1 MLKRTI
7 YLSSPLKIS
16 VKDEQ
21 LLITL
26 RDNDKPTSTVPIEDL
41 AHVVIENQ
49 QVSITIPALNALKHA
64 THSDESTR
72 QQHFAGTTLP
82 YTTRGLIAY

>member
-49 QVSITIPALNALKHA
+49 QVSITIPALNALI
-64 THSDESTR
+64 R
-72 QQHFAGTTLP
+72 QNVGV
-82 YTTRGLIAY
+82 IICDD